1 MAPIPTRLLTDRAM
15 DSIIERLEDCAGRF
29 EPAAAQILQSFEL
42 YRSRASTQ
50 APVAQLVEGITQFLA
65 IAAEFD
71 AKSERQGPR
80 AEQQDA
86 GELGDYALN
95 LLMELTGWTA
105 QLGLE
110 DPRRMLDSLTLS
122 VADWVIR
129 HHGRIQTLETVVDAL
144 ANTANRLH
152 DPIMLE
158 RLAEF
163 INRLVAAVDEKIK
176 QDLETSNPAR
186 PWRILLLNRGIVA
199 TRSYNIQLMEQAYDE
214 LAQYLPDETGQFF
227 AKAMQQMEILNYP
240 AHVRE
245 LVARYYHRFTRQSM
259 H

>member
-1 MAPIPTRLLTDRAM
+1 MAPIPTRLLTGRVM
-15 DSIIERLEDCAGRF
+15 DSIIERLEDCTGRF

-42 YRSRASTQ
+42 YRSKASTQ

-71 AKSERQGPR
+71 ARSDTHGPR
-80 AEQQDA
+80 AERQDA

-95 LLMELTGWTA
+95 LLMELTGWTV
-105 QLGLE
+105 QLSLE
-110 DPRRMLDSLTLS
+110 EPRRVLESLTLS
-122 VADWVIR
+122 VADWIMR
-129 HHGRIQTLETVVDAL
+129 HHGKIQTLEAVVDAL
-144 ANTANRLH
+144 ANTANRLQ
-152 DPIMLE
+152 DPATLE
-158 RLAEF
+158 RLTEF
-163 INRLVAAVDEKIK
+163 INRLVAAVDETIK

-199 TRSYNIQLMEQAYDE
+199 TRSHNTRLMQQAYDE

-227 AKAMQQMEILNYP
+227 AQAMQQMEALNYP